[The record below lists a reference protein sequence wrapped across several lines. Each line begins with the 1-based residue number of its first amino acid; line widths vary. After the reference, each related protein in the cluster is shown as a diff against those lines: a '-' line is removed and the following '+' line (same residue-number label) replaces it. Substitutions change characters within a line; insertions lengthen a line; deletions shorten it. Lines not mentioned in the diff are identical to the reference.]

1 MSHKHTP
8 SRLHSLLN
16 PNIPSKNL
24 QTSAMKVPENEVQ
37 ALTNS
42 ITQLLSSLSSSVPQA
57 QCFKS
62 KWSII
67 SSKLSTLESLVSDL
81 CNSCSATTASA
92 AGSLAVDLLQSLV
105 TTLTDALSLC
115 MLCHASTPPH
125 GKLKTQNDVD
135 SITAKLDNHTR
146 DLDVLIKSG
155 VLLHPQN
162 AVVAAAPAAT
172 TPTRESVRAEFRNL
186 ITRLQI
192 GSTESK
198 NSVLD
203 SVLNLLQE
211 DDKNVLIAV
220 AQGIVPVLVRTLDS
234 NTHHLEMKE
243 KIVAAIAK
251 ISTVDSIKHVL
262 IAEGL
267 GLLNNLLRVLESG
280 SVFAKEKSCIV
291 LQVLSNS
298 KENARAIGSRG
309 GVSSLLEICNDG
321 TPNSQAMAAG
331 VLRILSVY
339 PEIKE
344 NFIEENAVMILLGLW
359 NSGTILAQE
368 NAIGCLNNLVV
379 KDDNLKLLIAREGVI
394 ESLKNY
400 WDSVNSVQNLEVAIV
415 MIQILASCPLIVENL
430 VADGFLNRV
439 AGVLSCGVLGC
450 RIAAAKAVY
459 ELSYNTKTRKE
470 LGEIGCISAL
480 VRMMDGKAV
489 EEKEVAAKALSRLMA
504 FPGNRRI
511 FKKEEKGIVS
521 AVQLLDPLVQNLD
534 KKYPVLILISLVHSK
549 KCRKQ
554 MVGSGAC
561 SHLQKLVEM
570 ENVDGAKKLLESL
583 GRGKLWGVFGIH

>member
-1 MSHKHTP
+1 
-8 SRLHSLLN
+8 
-16 PNIPSKNL
+16 
-24 QTSAMKVPENEVQ
+24 MKVPENEVKT
-37 ALTNS
+37 LTSS
-42 ITQLLSSLSSSVPQA
+42 ITQLVSSLSSSVPQT

-62 KWSII
+62 KWSVI
-67 SSKLSTLESLVSDL
+67 SSKLSTLEPLVSDL
-81 CNSCSATTASA
+81 SNSYSASTTSAT
-92 AGSLAVDLLQSLV
+92 GSLAVDLLQSLV
-105 TTLTDALSLC
+105 ATLTDALSLST
-115 MLCHASTPPH
+115 LCHAPTPPH

-135 SITAKLDNHTR
+135 SITAKLDNHIR
-146 DLDVLIKSG
+146 DLEVLIKSG

-172 TPTRESVRAEFRNL
+172 TREAVRAEFRNL

-331 VLRILSVY
+331 VLRNLSIF

-344 NFIEENAVMILLGLW
+344 NFIEENAVMILLGLS
-359 NSGTILAQE
+359 NSGTVLAQE
-368 NAIGCLNNLVV
+368 NAIGSLNNLVA

-430 VADGFLNRV
+430 VANGFLNRV

-489 EEKEVAAKALSRLMA
+489 EEKEAAAKALSSLMA

-511 FKKEEKGIVS
+511 FGKEEKGIVS

-534 KKYPVLILISLVHSK
+534 KKHPVSILTSLVHSK

-561 SHLQKLVEM
+561 LHLQKLVEM